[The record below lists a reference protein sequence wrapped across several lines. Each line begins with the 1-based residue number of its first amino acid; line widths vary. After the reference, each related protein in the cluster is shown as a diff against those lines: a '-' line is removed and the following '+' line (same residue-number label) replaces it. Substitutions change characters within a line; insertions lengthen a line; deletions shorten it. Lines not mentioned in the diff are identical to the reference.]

1 MRRRYTEI
9 QSSGGEVVI
18 VSFESTERLAQLA
31 RQMQLPFTLLSDP
44 PRDTYAAYGLIRGS
58 WRQIF
63 GARTIWSYLQ
73 LLLRGR
79 KYHFLGSDLR
89 QLGGDFV
96 IDSEGIVR
104 FEHRGAQPSDRPSVE
119 QLLGELSKV

>member
-1 MRRRYTEI
+1 MRRRYPEI
-9 QSSGGEVVI
+9 QASGGEVVA
-18 VSFESTERLAQLA
+18 VSFESQARLAQLA

-44 PRDTYAAYGLIRGS
+44 QRETYLAYGLYRGS
-58 WRQIF
+58 WRRMF
-63 GARTIWSYLQ
+63 GAKTIWSYIHLV
-73 LLLRGR
+73 LRGR
-79 KYHFLGSDLR
+79 RYHFLRSDLR

-104 FEHRGAQPSDRPSVE
+104 FEHRGAQPNDRPSVE